1 MSIQNNSIIN
11 LDDQGD
17 EEDEEVNAEDYSH
30 ESSLLPSNKKKSFRT
45 GRKFSNIWKYFKA
58 GNQVG

>member
-17 EEDEEVNAEDYSH
+17 EDYSH
-30 ESSLLPSNKKKSFRT
+30 ESSLLPSNKKNHSELVENFLIF
-45 GRKFSNIWKYFKA
+45 GNISKLGIK
-58 GNQVG
+58 